1 MIGEPDNQPQGGTD
15 NAQPSTTDTPPDW
28 DYYDPDD
35 EKQDTVATPKAKGTE
50 GETAEDAEGIQ
61 EAEQSE
67 EPDDPESAEES
78 QDSEKPKALSDDIL
92 VPLPD
97 GSRVTLAELK
107 QGNLRQADYTRKSQ
121 DIANKRHEIE
131 ALAAST
137 HNTMRAVSAFLESTL
152 PARPDPMLAATNPA
166 QFAAMK
172 AQYDSA
178 VERLQYAQ
186 QMVQQPQET
195 LHALSEQERQELL
208 SAEKLKMVETLPQLG
223 TDKGRKQFKEQAANV
238 FKEAGLPEDM
248 LDTIDDHR
256 LLKVLNYAIKGFAGE
271 QAAKTA
277 RAKVAGVP
285 PVAPQKQRTVSTA
298 GAKNREAMARL
309 SRSGSLKDALLVDF
323 D

>member
-1 MIGEPDNQPQGGTD
+1 MIGEPDNQPKGGTD
-15 NAQPSTTDTPPDW
+15 NAQPSTTDTPNDW

-35 EKQDTVATPKAKGTE
+35 EKQDTVTATKSKGTE
-50 GETAEDAEGIQ
+50 GETAESAEGTQ
-61 EAEQSE
+61 EAEQSDETE
-67 EPDDPESAEES
+67 EPESAE
-78 QDSEKPKALSDDIL
+78 DSPEGEKTKALSDEIL
-92 VPLPD
+92 IPMPD

-131 ALAAST
+131 ALATST

-166 QFAAMK
+166 QFIAMK

-186 QMVQQPQET
+186 QLAQQPQET
-195 LHALSEQERQELL
+195 LNTLSEQQRQELL

-256 LLKVLNYAIKGFAGE
+256 LIKVLDYAIKGYAGE

-285 PVAPQKQRTVSTA
+285 PVTPQKQRTVSMA
-298 GAKNREAMARL
+298 GAKNREAMAKL
-309 SRSGSLKDALLVDF
+309 SRSGSIKDALLVDF
-323 D
+323 